1 MIIAP
6 YIHKK
11 TIIKVPGQNDIVLHK
26 ITLLCDGGE
35 KPWIEESDINPLI
48 DCFEANELVI
58 KGKLTQKNKI
68 IFGEIDTTK
77 TKMNLMYTYEEIE
90 PGDELLCWRDF
101 VVVTDPIG
109 NPLISIP
116 EVFREVLISLC
127 A

>member
-11 TIIKVPGQNDIVLHK
+11 TIIKVPGQNYIVLHK

-58 KGKLTQKNKI
+58 KGKLKSKNKI

-77 TKMNLMYTYEEIE
+77 TKMNSMYTYEEIE
-90 PGDELLCWRDF
+90 TGDELMCWRDF
-101 VVVTDPIG
+101 VVVTDPTG
-109 NPLISIP
+109 NPLIPIP
-116 EVFREVLISLC
+116 EVFREVLTSLC